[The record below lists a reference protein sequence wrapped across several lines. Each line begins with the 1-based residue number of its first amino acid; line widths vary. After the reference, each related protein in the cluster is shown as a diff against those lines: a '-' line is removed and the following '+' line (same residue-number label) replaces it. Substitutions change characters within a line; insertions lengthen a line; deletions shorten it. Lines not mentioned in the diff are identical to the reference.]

1 MGKSVKKEW
10 MRPAGAPMEAITG
23 YGRIWPSL
31 NILSV
36 KIKFKMIFMK
46 KNDETHLDTALIRN
60 IFLNK
65 NDCQ

>member
-1 MGKSVKKEW
+1 
-10 MRPAGAPMEAITG
+10 MEAITG